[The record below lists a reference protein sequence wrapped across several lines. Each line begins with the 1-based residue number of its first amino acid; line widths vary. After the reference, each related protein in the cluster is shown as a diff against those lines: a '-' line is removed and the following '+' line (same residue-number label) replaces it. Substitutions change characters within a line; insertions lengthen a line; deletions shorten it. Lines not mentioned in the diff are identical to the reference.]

1 MHFTLL
7 KQISLFCDLT
17 DSEIKAIAGHGVIKH
32 APRNSVL
39 MRQGDKP
46 HALYVVLSGKVRV
59 MVCGDDGKELVLGNL
74 GPREYFGELAL
85 IDGEPRSATVTAVED
100 SELGIISKADFV
112 NCLGSTPEIAI
123 SLMRALSKRIRDL
136 NDNLRDFALLDV
148 QGRVDRLLRRLALQ
162 QNGELITEPITQLEI
177 AAMVGASR
185 EMVSRVLNNLKAD
198 EVIDMRGKAIA
209 ILK

>member
-7 KQISLFCDLT
+7 KQISLFCDLA
-17 DSEIKAIAGHGVIKH
+17 DGEIKAIASHGVLKH
-32 APRNSVL
+32 VPRNSVL
-39 MRQGDKP
+39 MRQGDNP
-46 HALYVVLSGKVRV
+46 SALYVVLSGKVRV

-100 SELGIISKADFV
+100 TELGIISKADFV
-112 NCLGSTPEIAI
+112 SCMGNSPEIAI
-123 SLMRALSKRIRDL
+123 SLMRALSKRIRGL

-148 QGRVDRLLRRLALQ
+148 QGRVDRLLRRLASQ
-162 QNGELITEPITQLEI
+162 HNGELITEPITQLEI
-177 AAMVGASR
+177 ASMVGASR

-198 EVIDMRGKAIA
+198 EVIDMRGKMIA